1 MTTIAEDGR
10 TVTVSLR
17 WRDLDHQG
25 HVYHATV
32 LTLLDEAR
40 TSWLQ
45 NTVGVTSPDSYVVA
59 RVEIDYVDEI
69 RIDQRRIDVRFD
81 VIRIGR
87 TSITVGEVVTGPA
100 GEVTVRA
107 VVTAVLWDREL
118 RQPRPLEP
126 AERERLEAFVAATE
140 VADA

>member
-59 RVEIDYVDEI
+59 RVEIDYVGEI

-126 AERERLEAFVAATE
+126 AERERLEALVAATE